1 MTTLIDNE
9 VIAATASTF
18 TIEQRKQAVANLRKL
33 AEKRQD
39 NRLERLADAFELSQQ
54 GKIAQAVTL
63 FKSLY
68 DSAENL
74 GDRIH
79 LGTKLDCAT
88 ASALIEQENFS
99 TLVQLNKIL
108 EQSCS
113 DTIELEKYRRKHYN
127 SLVAQALDKPEF
139 TNLNALYETLMSIKP
154 SDLNKDILP
163 TTFAYVAIAAL
174 NPNDLDNKLSLGDNA
189 KRLQAFANVL
199 ENFGQEFPRG
209 YLIYIRHLMK
219 AGKLDLAEK
228 VLTHPHLTR
237 HANSNLALA
246 KILKSY
252 DQTIQDLR
260 MHPEQKEVILREF
273 FSTEGDPL
281 GHSKSMLVDETRL
294 SHEI

>member
-88 ASALIEQENFS
+88 ASALTERENFS

-108 EQSCS
+108 EQSCP

-127 SLVAQALDKPEF
+127 SLVARALDKPEF
-139 TNLNALYETLMSIKP
+139 SHLNALYETLMTIKP
-154 SDLNKDILP
+154 SDLNKDVLP
-163 TTFAYVAIAAL
+163 TTFAYAAIAAL

-219 AGKLDLAEK
+219 ADKLDIAEK
-228 VLTHPHLTR
+228 VLSHPHLTR

-246 KILKSY
+246 KILKSH

-260 MHPEQKEVILREF
+260 MHPEQKEVILKAF
-273 FSTEGDPL
+273 FSTEGDTL